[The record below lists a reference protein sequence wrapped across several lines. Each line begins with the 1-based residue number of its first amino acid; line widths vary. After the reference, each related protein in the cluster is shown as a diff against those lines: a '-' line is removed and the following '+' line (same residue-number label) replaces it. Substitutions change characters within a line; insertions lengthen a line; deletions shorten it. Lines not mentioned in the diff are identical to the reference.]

1 MIKILHKVARW
12 FLFCFVIVTGMEK
25 CSNLS
30 MIVASKQARLTDSG
44 IALDSYSIFDVFPKI

>member
-1 MIKILHKVARW
+1 
-12 FLFCFVIVTGMEK
+12 
-25 CSNLS
+25 